1 MSLDGAE
8 QQQEEEK
15 REAGDV
21 WLGGKVKRRESE
33 RERVNNEIQHN

>member
-8 QQQEEEK
+8 QQQEEEEK

-21 WLGGKVKRRESE
+21 WLGGKVKRRERE
-33 RERVNNEIQHN
+33 RE

>member
-8 QQQEEEK
+8 QQQEEEEK

-33 RERVNNEIQHN
+33 SERESE